1 MSQVTPLNSLPF
13 AAFSGQLAAAGVAF
27 RVGPFAVSLKS
38 SISSVAEGL
47 YQLYGEYP
55 LLVDGDERFVDYY
68 LALESGRGVR
78 RWYHPQVHFCYDGL
92 HPFKPLPLSQALPLF
107 EWGLNWCMAS
117 QMHCYLLIHAAVIER
132 NGVAII
138 LPAPPGS
145 GKSTLCAAL
154 VSRGWRLFSD
164 ELAIISMTDGHVVPC
179 PRPVGLKN
187 ESIQIMRDYE
197 PQAVIS
203 QECRDTR
210 KGTVALMKA
219 PSESIR
225 RAAEVARVGGIIFPR
240 YQANAEAILTPRSRA
255 QTALYLADNSFN
267 YSVTG
272 VRGFKVL
279 TEVVDGAACLQF
291 TYSRL
296 DDAVR
301 IFDALELPQS

>member
-1 MSQVTPLNSLPF
+1 MPLNSMPLARF
-13 AAFSGQLAAAGVAF
+13 ASQLADVGVAF
-27 RVGPFAVSLKS
+27 SVGPFVVSLIS
-38 SISSVAEGL
+38 SIPRVAEGI

-55 LLVDGDERFVDYY
+55 LAAEGADRFVDYY
-68 LALESGRGVR
+68 LSLGHGRGVR
-78 RWYHPQVHFCYDGL
+78 RWYHPQVHFVYDGL
-92 HPFKPLPLSQALPLF
+92 QPFKPLPLSQALPLF
-107 EWGLNWCMAS
+107 EWGLNWCVAS
-117 QMHCYLLIHAAVIER
+117 QMHSYLLIHAAVVER

-145 GKSTLCAAL
+145 GKSTLCAGL
-154 VSRGWRLFSD
+154 ISRGWRLFSD
-164 ELAIISMTDGHVVPC
+164 ELAIISMADGSVVPC
-179 PRPVGLKN
+179 PRPIGLKN

-203 QECRDTR
+203 RESRDTR

-225 RAAEVARVGGIIFPR
+225 RAHETARVGGIIFPR
-240 YQANAEAILTPRSRA
+240 YQSGAEALMTSRSKA
-255 QTALYLADNSFN
+255 QTGLYLADNSFN

-272 VRGFKVL
+272 ARGFQL
-279 TEVVDGAACLQF
+279 LADLVDGAECLEF

-301 IFDALELPQS
+301 MFDALEWLQ

>member
-1 MSQVTPLNSLPF
+1 MPHVIPLNSISLARF
-13 AAFSGQLAAAGVAF
+13 ASQLADAGVAF
-27 RVGPFAVSLKS
+27 SVGPFVVSLTS
-38 SISSVAEGL
+38 SITSVAEGI

-55 LLVDGDERFVDYY
+55 LAAEGADRFVDYY
-68 LALESGRGVR
+68 LSLAHGRGVR
-78 RWYHPQVHFCYDGL
+78 RWYHPQVHFIYDGL
-92 HPFKPLPLSQALPLF
+92 QPFKPLPLSQALPLF
-107 EWGLNWCMAS
+107 EWGLNWCVAS
-117 QMHCYLLIHAAVIER
+117 QMHSYLLIHAAVVER

-145 GKSTLCAAL
+145 GKSTLCAGL

-164 ELAIISMTDGHVVPC
+164 ELAIISMVDGSVVPC
-179 PRPVGLKN
+179 PRPIGLKN

-203 QECRDTR
+203 RESRDTR

-219 PSESIR
+219 PSESIG
-225 RAAEVARVGGIIFPR
+225 RADETARVGGIIFPR
-240 YQANAEAILTPRSRA
+240 YQSGAEALMTSRSKA
-255 QTALYLADNSFN
+255 QTGLYLADNSFN

-272 VRGFKVL
+272 ARGFQL
-279 TEVVDGAACLQF
+279 LADLVDGAECLEF

-301 IFDALELPQS
+301 MFDALEWLQ

>member
-1 MSQVTPLNSLPF
+1 MPHVTSLNSTSL
-13 AAFSGQLAAAGVAF
+13 AHFSAQLADTGVAL
-27 RVGPFAVSLKS
+27 RVGPFVVSLTS
-38 SISSVAEGL
+38 SITSVAEGI

-55 LLVDGDERFVDYY
+55 LVAEGAERFVDYY
-68 LALESGRGVR
+68 LSLVPGRGVR
-78 RWYHPQVHFCYDGL
+78 RWYHPQVNFVYDGL
-92 HPFKPLPLSQALPLF
+92 QPFKPLPLNQALPLF
-107 EWGLNWCMAS
+107 EWGLNWCVAS
-117 QMHCYLLIHAAVIER
+117 QMHSYLLIHAAVVER

-145 GKSTLCAAL
+145 GKSTLCAGL

-164 ELAIISMTDGHVVPC
+164 ELAIISMADGRVVPC
-179 PRPVGLKN
+179 PRPIGLKN

-203 QECRDTR
+203 RESHDTR

-225 RAAEVARVGGIIFPR
+225 RADEAARVGGVIFPR
-240 YQANAEAILTPRSRA
+240 YQAGAEALMTGRSKA
-255 QTALYLADNSFN
+255 QTGLYLADNSFN

-272 VRGFKVL
+272 ARGFQL
-279 TEVVDGAACLQF
+279 LADLVDGAECLEF
-291 TYSRL
+291 TYSQL

-301 IFDALELPQS
+301 IFDGLEWLQ

>member
-1 MSQVTPLNSLPF
+1 MPHVTPLNSLSF
-13 AAFSGQLAAAGVAF
+13 ARFSSQLAGAGVAF
-27 RVGPFAVSLKS
+27 SVGPFVVSLKS
-38 SISSVAEGL
+38 SITSVAEGV

-55 LLVDGDERFVDYY
+55 LIAGGADRFVDYY
-68 LALESGRGVR
+68 LALEQSQGLR
-78 RWYHPQVHFCYDGL
+78 RWHRPQVKFSYDGL
-92 HPFKPLPLSQALPLF
+92 HPFKPLPLNQALPLF
-107 EWGLNWCMAS
+107 EWGLNWCVAS
-117 QMHCYLLIHAAVIER
+117 QMHSYLLIHAAVIER

-145 GKSTLCAAL
+145 GKSTLCAGL

-164 ELAIISMTDGHVVPC
+164 EMAIISMADGQVVPC
-179 PRPVGLKN
+179 PRPIGLKN

-203 QECRDTR
+203 RASLDTI

-219 PSESIR
+219 PSDSIR
-225 RAAEVARVGGIIFPR
+225 RAAETARVGGIIFPR
-240 YQANAEAILTPRSRA
+240 YQTNAEALMTVRSKA
-255 QTALYLADNSFN
+255 QTGLYLADNSFN

-272 VRGFKVL
+272 ARGFNML
-279 TEVVDGAACLQF
+279 AEVVDGAACLEF

-301 IFDALELPQS
+301 IFDALEWSA

>member
-1 MSQVTPLNSLPF
+1 MLHVTPLNALSFSRF
-13 AAFSGQLAAAGVAF
+13 AAQLADVGVAF
-27 RVGPFAVSLKS
+27 GVGPFVVSLTS
-38 SISSVAEGL
+38 SITSVAEGV

-55 LLVDGDERFVDYY
+55 LIAAETDRFVDYY
-68 LALESGRGVR
+68 LSLEHGKGVR
-78 RWYHPQVHFCYDGL
+78 RWYRPQVNFSYDGL
-92 HPFKPLPLSQALPLF
+92 HPFKPLPLNQALPLF
-107 EWGLNWCMAS
+107 EWGLNWCVAS
-117 QMHCYLLIHAAVIER
+117 QMHSYLLIHAAVIER

-145 GKSTLCAAL
+145 GKSTLCAGL

-164 ELAIISMTDGHVVPC
+164 ELAIISTTDGQVVPC
-179 PRPVGLKN
+179 PRPIGLKN

-203 QECRDTR
+203 RASLDTR

-219 PSESIR
+219 PSDSIR
-225 RAAEVARVGGIIFPR
+225 RATETARVGGIIFPR
-240 YQANAEAILTPRSRA
+240 YQTNAEALMTTRSKA
-255 QTALYLADNSFN
+255 QTGLYLADNSFN

-272 VRGFKVL
+272 ARGFNTL
-279 TEVVDGAACLQF
+279 AEVVDGAACLEF

-301 IFDALELPQS
+301 IFDALEWSA